1 MTTIVL
7 ALILGSQLVVN
18 PPVPANDLARR
29 TAYHHYVR
37 GQEFLQAE
45 LYDKAINE
53 FQNAIKNDRLFTDA
67 HFGLGQAYMGLRR
80 YASAIQAYER
90 CLDATRT
97 IFSMREQNR
106 AKTDQLITDQLRAL
120 REALSQ
126 AAKMAVGQRA
136 AVLGIESRIRELER
150 SKSGLVN
157 RYEPPAQVLFALGS
171 AHYRNGDAIAA
182 RERWEL
188 AVKINPKLGEAWN
201 NLAVVY
207 MQSGR
212 RQDAEA
218 AVRNA
223 EKNGFPVNPQLK
235 EDIKLVPT
243 GFPYRSEP
251 AAAGR

>member
-1 MTTIVL
+1 MNIALL
-7 ALILGSQLVVN
+7 ALVLGVQVVVN
-18 PPVPANDLARR
+18 PPVPSNDLARR

-37 GQEFLQAE
+37 GQEFLQSE
-45 LYDKAINE
+45 FFDKAVNE
-53 FQNAIKNDRLFTDA
+53 FHNAIRNDRLFTDA
-67 HFGLGQAYMGLRR
+67 HYGLGQAYMALRR

-90 CLDATRT
+90 CLDAART
-97 IFSMREQNR
+97 IFSMREQDR

-120 REALSQ
+120 REALAQTSR
-126 AAKMAVGQRA
+126 MAVGQRA

-171 AHYRNGDAIAA
+171 AYYRQGDAITA

-188 AVKINPKLGEAWN
+188 AVKVDPKLGEAWN

-212 RQDAEA
+212 RGEAED

-223 EKNGFPVNPQLK
+223 ERNGFRVNPQLK
-235 EDIKLVPT
+235 QDIKLIPL
-243 GFPYRSEP
+243 RSS
-251 AAAGR
+251 

>member
-1 MTTIVL
+1 MNVALL
-7 ALILGSQLVVN
+7 ALVLGVQVVVN
-18 PPVPANDLARR
+18 PPVPSNDLARR

-37 GQEFLQAE
+37 GQEFMQAE
-45 LYDKAINE
+45 LFDRAVGE
-53 FQNAIKNDRLFTDA
+53 FQNAIRNDRLFTDA
-67 HFGLGQAYMGLRR
+67 HYSLGQAYMGLRR

-90 CLDATRT
+90 CLDAART
-97 IFSMREQNR
+97 IFSMREQDR
-106 AKTDQLITDQLRAL
+106 ARTDQLITDQLRAL
-120 REALSQ
+120 REAVAQ
-126 AAKMAVGQRA
+126 AGRMGSGQRS

-171 AHYRNGDAIAA
+171 AYYRQGDTITA

-188 AVKINPKLGEAWN
+188 AVKVDPKLGEAWN

-212 RQDAEA
+212 RGEAED

-223 EKNGFPVNPQLK
+223 ERQGFRVNPQLK
-235 EDIKLVPT
+235 EDIKLIPL
-243 GFPYRSEP
+243 RSS
-251 AAAGR
+251 

>member
-1 MTTIVL
+1 MLMPLTVVFL
-7 ALILGSQLVVN
+7 VAAQVVVN
-18 PPVPANDLARR
+18 PPVPSNELARR

-37 GQEFLQAE
+37 GQEFLQSE
-45 LYDKAINE
+45 HYDKAVNE

-67 HFGLGQAYMGLRR
+67 HYGLGQAYMGLRR

-90 CLDATRT
+90 CLDAART
-97 IFSMREQNR
+97 IFGMREQDR

-120 REALSQ
+120 REALAQ
-126 AAKMAVGQRA
+126 AARMAVGQRA

-171 AHYRNGDAIAA
+171 AHYRNGDPIAA

-188 AVKINPKLGEAWN
+188 AVKINPKIGEAWN

-212 RQDAEA
+212 RGEAED

-223 EKNGFPVNPQLK
+223 EKHGFRVNPQLK
-235 EDIKLVPT
+235 EDIKLIPL
-243 GFPYRSEP
+243 RS
-251 AAAGR
+251 

>member
-1 MTTIVL
+1 MTAILFAL
-7 ALILGSQLVVN
+7 ALAGQVIIN
-18 PPVPANDLARR
+18 PPAPANDLARR

-37 GQEFLQAE
+37 GQEFLQSE
-45 LYDKAINE
+45 RYDQAVNE

-90 CLDATRT
+90 CLDAART
-97 IFSMREQNR
+97 IFSMREQDR
-106 AKTDQLITDQLRAL
+106 AKTDLLITDQLRAL
-120 REALSQ
+120 REALAQ
-126 AAKMAVGQRA
+126 ASRMPVGQRA

-150 SKSGLVN
+150 SKSGLVG
-157 RYEPPAQVLFALGS
+157 RFEPPAQVLFAAGS
-171 AHYRNGDAIAA
+171 AYYRNGDTITA

-235 EDIKLVPT
+235 EDIRLIPVESD
-243 GFPYRSEP
+243 GFSR
-251 AAAGR
+251 R

>member
-1 MTTIVL
+1 MNL
-7 ALILGSQLVVN
+7 ALLALLLGAQVVVN
-18 PPVPANDLARR
+18 PPVPSNDLARR

-37 GQEFLQAE
+37 GQEFLQSE
-45 LYDKAINE
+45 FFDKAVNE
-53 FQNAIKNDRLFTDA
+53 FHNAIRHDRLFTDA
-67 HFGLGQAYMGLRR
+67 HFGLGQAYMALRR

-90 CLDATRT
+90 CLDAART
-97 IFSMREQNR
+97 IFSMREQDR

-120 REALSQ
+120 REALAQTSR
-126 AAKMAVGQRA
+126 MAVGQRA

-171 AHYRNGDAIAA
+171 AYYRQGDAITA

-188 AVKINPKLGEAWN
+188 SVKVDPKLGEAWN

-212 RQDAEA
+212 RAEA
-218 AVRNA
+218 EEAVRNA
-223 EKNGFPVNPQLK
+223 ERNGFRVNPQLK
-235 EDIKLVPT
+235 EDIKLIPV
-243 GFPYRSEP
+243 RS
-251 AAAGR
+251 

>member
-1 MTTIVL
+1 MRVL
-7 ALILGSQLVVN
+7 ASALMFVTVAAANPRLADQVVVN

-29 TAYHHYVR
+29 TAYQHYVR
-37 GQEFLQAE
+37 GQEFLQSE
-45 LYDKAINE
+45 LYDKAVNE

-67 HFGLGQAYMGLRR
+67 HYGLGQAYMGLRR

-90 CLDATRT
+90 CLDAART
-97 IFSMREQNR
+97 IFSLREQDR
-106 AKTDQLITDQLRAL
+106 ARTDQLITDQLRAL
-120 REALSQ
+120 REALAQTSR
-126 AAKMAVGQRA
+126 MAVGQRT

-157 RYEPPAQVLFALGS
+157 RYEPPAQVLFAVGS
-171 AHYRNGDAIAA
+171 AYYRNGDAISA

-188 AVKINPKLGEAWN
+188 AVKIDPKLGEAWN

-212 RQDAEA
+212 RQEAEA

-223 EKNGFPVNPQLK
+223 EKHGFRVNPQLK
-235 EDIKLVPT
+235 EDIK
-243 GFPYRSEP
+243 RS
-251 AAAGR
+251 

>member
-1 MTTIVL
+1 MNVALL
-7 ALILGSQLVVN
+7 ALMLAGQIVVN
-18 PPVPANDLARR
+18 PPVPSNELARR

-37 GQEFLQAE
+37 GQEFMQSE
-45 LYDKAINE
+45 FFDKAVNE
-53 FQNAIKNDRLFTDA
+53 FQNAIRNDRLFTDA
-67 HFGLGQAYMGLRR
+67 HYGLGQAYMGLRR

-90 CLDATRT
+90 CLEAART
-97 IFSMREQNR
+97 IFSMREQDR
-106 AKTDQLITDQLRAL
+106 ARTDQLITDQLRAL
-120 REALSQ
+120 REALAQ
-126 AAKMAVGQRA
+126 AGRMASGQRN

-171 AHYRNGDAIAA
+171 AYYRQGDAIAA

-188 AVKINPKLGEAWN
+188 AVKVEPKLGEAWN

-212 RQDAEA
+212 RGEAED

-223 EKNGFPVNPQLK
+223 ERNGFRVNPQLK
-235 EDIKLVPT
+235 EDIKLIPL
-243 GFPYRSEP
+243 RSS
-251 AAAGR
+251 

>member
-1 MTTIVL
+1 
-7 ALILGSQLVVN
+7 
-18 PPVPANDLARR
+18 
-29 TAYHHYVR
+29 
-37 GQEFLQAE
+37 
-45 LYDKAINE
+45 
-53 FQNAIKNDRLFTDA
+53 
-67 HFGLGQAYMGLRR
+67 MGLRR

-90 CLDATRT
+90 CLDAAQT
-97 IFSMREQNR
+97 IFSMREQDR

-120 REALSQ
+120 REALAQ
-126 AAKMAVGQRA
+126 AARMAVGQRA

-171 AHYRNGDAIAA
+171 AHYRNGDPIAA

-188 AVKINPKLGEAWN
+188 AVKINPKIGEAWN

-212 RQDAEA
+212 RGEAED

-223 EKNGFPVNPQLK
+223 EKHGFRVNPQLK
-235 EDIKLVPT
+235 EDIKLIPL
-243 GFPYRSEP
+243 RS
-251 AAAGR
+251 

>member
-1 MTTIVL
+1 MLMPLTVVFL
-7 ALILGSQLVVN
+7 VAAQVVVN
-18 PPVPANDLARR
+18 PPVPSNDQARR

-37 GQEFLQAE
+37 GQEFLQSE
-45 LYDKAINE
+45 LYDRAATE
-53 FQNAIKNDRLFTDA
+53 FQEAVRNDRLFTDA
-67 HFGLGQAYMGLRR
+67 HYGLGQAYMGLRR

-90 CLDATRT
+90 CLDAAQT
-97 IFSMREQNR
+97 IFSMREQDR

-120 REALSQ
+120 REALAQ
-126 AAKMAVGQRA
+126 AARMAVGQRA

-171 AHYRNGDAIAA
+171 AHYRNGDPIAA

-188 AVKINPKLGEAWN
+188 AVKINPKIGEAWN

-212 RQDAEA
+212 RGEAED

-223 EKNGFPVNPQLK
+223 EKHGFRVNPQLK
-235 EDIKLVPT
+235 EDIKLIPL
-243 GFPYRSEP
+243 RS
-251 AAAGR
+251 

>member
-1 MTTIVL
+1 MHLVL
-7 ALILGSQLVVN
+7 ALTVLMASQLVIN
-18 PPVPANDLARR
+18 PPAPANDLARR

-37 GQEFLQAE
+37 GQEFLQSE
-45 LYDKAINE
+45 LFDKAVNE
-53 FQNAIKNDRLFTDA
+53 FDNAIKNDRLFTDA
-67 HFGLGQAYMGLRR
+67 YYGLGQAYMGLRR

-90 CLDATRT
+90 CLDAAQT
-97 IFSMREQNR
+97 IFSMRERDR

-120 REALSQ
+120 REALAQ
-126 AAKMAVGQRA
+126 TAKMAVGQRA

-171 AHYRNGDAIAA
+171 AYYRNGDAIAA
-182 RERWEL
+182 RERWEQ
-188 AVKINPKLGEAWN
+188 AVKINPKIGEAWN

-212 RQDAEA
+212 RGEAED

-223 EKNGFPVNPQLK
+223 EKHGFRVNPQLK
-235 EDIKLVPT
+235 EDIKLIPL
-243 GFPYRSEP
+243 RS
-251 AAAGR
+251 